1 MTTGREKRQCPF
13 VRGLKKMEL
22 HKVTKLVSG
31 RTGIQDLV
39 WCYRSYH
46 ALHSTNLT

>member
-1 MTTGREKRQCPF
+1 MTTGREKHQCPF

-31 RTGIQDLV
+31 RTGIQARHLV
-39 WCYRSYH
+39 
-46 ALHSTNLT
+46 LGPVMLFVLQT